1 MNLHTVLW
9 SKPAMMTGIW
19 GLRHQEEHR
28 ARDNVKTSKPS
39 LLVHMPSISGLTTG
53 KETQHEVHSH
63 QQNQPCNTN
72 VAVHLDQTG
81 REAEH
86 PGPNDASQ
94 GFPERELPRF
104 RKEASILRTETF
116 GSHSSK
122 ARANDPPH
130 ENVWA
135 KKIPHILP
143 KGSVNHGQAATG

>member
-1 MNLHTVLW
+1 MKHHTVLW

-39 LLVHMPSISGLTTG
+39 LLVHTSHDAEQLGPDEREEI
-53 KETQHEVHSH
+53 QHEVQSH
-63 QQNQPCNTN
+63 QQYQPCNTN

-81 REAEH
+81 RDAEH

-104 RKEASILRTETF
+104 RKEASILRTKTF
-116 GSHSSK
+116 GSQRKNHT
-122 ARANDPPH
+122 
-130 ENVWA
+130 
-135 KKIPHILP
+135 LP
-143 KGSVNHGQAATG
+143 KGSVNHGQAAYG